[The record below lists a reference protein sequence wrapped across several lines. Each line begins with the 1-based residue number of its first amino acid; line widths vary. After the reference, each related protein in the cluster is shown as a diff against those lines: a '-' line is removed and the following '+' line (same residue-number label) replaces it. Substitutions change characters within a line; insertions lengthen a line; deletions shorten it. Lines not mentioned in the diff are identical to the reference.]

1 MISQHQRSYN
11 FKIDPMNSHHA
22 SLQHFQE
29 LVQLSAQQL
38 LQQLWTKEWIEKL
51 SQSSNKA
58 YKVVDEEQVK
68 LHLNS
73 QMVYLPSRFRR
84 GVAERV
90 GRILRSQQPRKDC
103 FNSCLRV
110 TAQLGLQGNL
120 NRLTKQV
127 ALSLQLIQGRF
138 WRHALIRQ
146 TLRLLRRWYFKYGVD
161 VWTLCYTDVVQP
173 VLHKFIFPYGPDDDQ
188 MLRYCCNGQKITY
201 EIKLPATA
209 VPVSRSDW
217 HWIQGTITIPQA
229 IQQKIKPTTKIQP
242 NRPLLRQQT
251 LKGGLKPFI
260 LQFPWRYTNKSPKAT
275 LSTLHDLRALSVD
288 LGLVNLATLVVHEAG
303 YQITPPS
310 FLKLTSKRYRKIE
323 RLYKHSN
330 KLQRKLDRYPKNWC
344 PQGRRFAEY
353 HRLQRK
359 LDRYRDELAH
369 TLCNQLLSH
378 ALFYKCKTIILEN
391 LGSIGP
397 PKGAKQLSRRLSN
410 WLRGRVSQLLFYK
423 CPSAGFHFF
432 QVNPWGTSSY
442 CPRCGLR
449 GLKVRAP
456 NDFTVSKTG
465 RFFHCPSCGFTADRD
480 YVGALNIYR
489 VFRLN
494 TSPLKSRAS
503 RCCRQT
509 LHTAIPVLYQSSG
522 TPLNRP
528 SGGSLAI
535 AHCSSELCVLVTG
548 GPCFP

>member
-1 MISQHQRSYN
+1 MISQNLRAYS
-11 FKIDPMNSHHA
+11 FKLDPMNSHHA
-22 SLQHFQE
+22 SLQHFHD

-38 LQQLWTKEWIEKL
+38 LQELWTEDWIEKL
-51 SQSSNKA
+51 GHSSNKA
-58 YKVVDEEQVK
+58 YKIVDEKQVQ
-68 LHLNS
+68 LQLNY

-103 FNSCLRV
+103 FYSCLNATV
-110 TAQLGLQGNL
+110 QLGLEGNL

-127 ALSLQLIQGRF
+127 ALSIQLMQGRF

-146 TLRLLRRWYFKYGVD
+146 TLRLLRRWYFKYGID

-173 VLHKFIFPYGPDDDQ
+173 VLYKFIFPYGPDDDQ
-188 MLRYCCNGQKITY
+188 MLHYRCNGQKIIY
-201 EIKLPATA
+201 EIKLPVNA
-209 VPVSRSDW
+209 VPFSRSDW
-217 HWIQGTITIPQA
+217 HWIQGTILLPQA
-229 IQQKIKPTTKIQP
+229 IQQKIKPATKIHPQ
-242 NRPLLRQQT
+242 RPLLRQQT
-251 LKGGLKPFI
+251 LKGGLTPFI
-260 LQFPWRYTNKSPKAT
+260 LQFPWGYENKSPKT
-275 LSTLHDLRALSVD
+275 NLSNLRDLRALSVD
-288 LGLVNLATLVVHEAG
+288 LGLVNLATLVVHKAG

-310 FLKLTSKRYRKIE
+310 FLKLTPKRYRKIE
-323 RLYKHSN
+323 RLYKHSA
-330 KLQRKLDRYPKNWC
+330 KLQRKLDRYPKTWC
-344 PQGRRFAEY
+344 AQGRRFSEY

-359 LDRYRDELAH
+359 LDRYRNELAH
-369 TLCNQLLSH
+369 TLCNQLLSQ
-378 ALFYKCKTIILEN
+378 ALLFNCEIIILEN
-391 LGSIGP
+391 LGSIGT

-410 WLRGRVSQLLFYK
+410 WLRGRISQLLAYK
-423 CPSAGFHFF
+423 CPSAGLHFF

-456 NDFTVSKTG
+456 NDFTVSKSG

-503 RCCRQT
+503 RRRQT
-509 LHTAIPVLYQSSG
+509 LHTAIPVLYQRTG

-528 SGGSLAI
+528 SGGSVTI
-535 AHCSSELCVLVTG
+535 ADCSPEQCVLVTG
-548 GPCFP
+548 GPCWS